1 MQAKTRSPFKKH
13 DYLSRLILYW
23 LQITNGIGIKLI

>member
-13 DYLSRLILYW
+13 DYLSRFIYW
-23 LQITNGIGIKLI
+23 QQITNGIGIKLI

>member
-13 DYLSRLILYW
+13 DYLSRFIYW
-23 LQITNGIGIKLI
+23 PAQITNGIKLI